1 MNRIIEIAL
10 KNSRDRN
17 ITEDLSPQQLF
28 QRNQPDSVQ
37 VSDINEVPIEPTKE
51 DWEYVRD
58 HDKSVLRKKFKFL
71 QTKHLLYFVDESVR
85 KSDKMNHHS
94 KMIIDGDTI
103 HVELYTHD
111 MNDVSSLD
119 QDLAA
124 FMDEVFQDVVFIS
137 KV

>member
-10 KNSRDRN
+10 KNSRERN

-28 QRNQPDSVQ
+28 QRRAPDSVT
-37 VSDINEVPIEPTKE
+37 VSDINEVPIEPHKE
-51 DWEYVRD
+51 DWEYVQEDDRAMLT
-58 HDKSVLRKKFKFL
+58 KNFKFL
-71 QTKHLLYFVDESVR
+71 HTKHLLYFVNESIK
-85 KSDKMNHHS
+85 KSDEMQHHPKMT
-94 KMIIDGDTI
+94 IQGDKVF
-103 HVELYTHD
+103 VELYTHD

-124 FMDEVFQDVVFIS
+124 FMDEIFQDIVFVS